1 MTATVI
7 KPSDWITTG
16 IRVETIN
23 NLKLF
28 KFTEEL
34 GDRLQALLD
43 QKKANYLT
51 PEEAIEL
58 EAIGELDMMFTYV
71 NAVLAAQL

>member
-1 MTATVI
+1 MVRSLLPIMKKLRMGGNMTATVI

-34 GDRLQALLD
+34 GDRLQELLD
-43 QKKANYLT
+43 QKSSIK
-51 PEEAIEL
+51 
-58 EAIGELDMMFTYV
+58 
-71 NAVLAAQL
+71 

>member
-7 KPSDWITTG
+7 KPSDWITTE

-28 KFTEEL
+28 KSTEEL
-34 GDRLQALLD
+34 GDPIQDFLD
-43 QKKANYLT
+43 Q
-51 PEEAIEL
+51 
-58 EAIGELDMMFTYV
+58 
-71 NAVLAAQL
+71 

>member
-1 MTATVI
+1 MKELRMSGNMTATVI

-28 KFTEEL
+28 KFTKEL
-34 GDRLQALLD
+34 GDRLNP
-43 QKKANYLT
+43 KAT
-51 PEEAIEL
+51 
-58 EAIGELDMMFTYV
+58 
-71 NAVLAAQL
+71 